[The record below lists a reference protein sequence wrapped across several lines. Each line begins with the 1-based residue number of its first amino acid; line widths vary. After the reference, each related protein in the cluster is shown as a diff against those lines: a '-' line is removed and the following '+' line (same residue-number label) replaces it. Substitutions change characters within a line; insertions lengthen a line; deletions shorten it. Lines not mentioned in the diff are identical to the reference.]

1 MIPELMFRFG
11 PWPGEEQRMNAL
23 SNLWTAVAPSI
34 SLATTGELLSLG
46 AFALLAACAVALW
59 YARDPLDN
67 ETGVAPL
74 GPVQPHRVA
83 P

>member
-1 MIPELMFRFG
+1 
-11 PWPGEEQRMNAL
+11 MNAL

-34 SLATTGELLSLG
+34 PLAATVSELLSLG
-46 AFALLAACAVALW
+46 AFVLLAACTVALW
-59 YARDPLDN
+59 YARDPLDDG
-67 ETGVAPL
+67 TGVAPL